1 MISIYFW
8 KDNQL
13 KNQMKLILVILTL
26 TALFCNQAFSFV
38 SNVTFNSS
46 VQNISVTPS
55 DSIPYDSLRIIL
67 EVAHDT
73 DQTIREKLSTAEGN
87 DSLFMSYLGEMS
99 VVDRKNRKKVL
110 PILEKYGWLQIS
122 KVGEKASDG
131 LFYVLQHTVDL
142 DLFRK
147 YLPVIKKLSVKNEAK
162 LWHAA
167 LIEDRLL
174 MYENKKQIYGSQSVT
189 RKNKYNGEYF
199 IWPIRDPDKVNSLRE
214 KAGLPL
220 TVEENAERLN
230 AIYDPNEEIPNKD

>member
-8 KDNQL
+8 IDNQL
-13 KNQMKLILVILTL
+13 KNQIKLILVILTL
-26 TALFCNQAFSFV
+26 ITLFFNQTFSFV

-110 PILEKYGWLQIS
+110 PIL
-122 KVGEKASDG
+122 
-131 LFYVLQHTVDL
+131 
-142 DLFRK
+142 
-147 YLPVIKKLSVKNEAK
+147 
-162 LWHAA
+162 
-167 LIEDRLL
+167 
-174 MYENKKQIYGSQSVT
+174 
-189 RKNKYNGEYF
+189 
-199 IWPIRDPDKVNSLRE
+199 
-214 KAGLPL
+214 
-220 TVEENAERLN
+220 
-230 AIYDPNEEIPNKD
+230 